1 LATATKG
8 NQSATNYLIFI
19 KRLTDELAIVGQSIT
34 YDDII
39 TCILVALGHEYE
51 QFYADNNIYF
61 ESFMLVSFLSSM
73 LIIIFYVD
81 DNNLLLFTEACIQVC
96 SLARSSLYFATK

>member
-39 TCILVALGHEYE
+39 TCILVALGHENE

-61 ESFMLVSFLSSM
+61 EFHARFFLVK
-73 LIIIFYVD
+73 YVD
-81 DNNLLLFTEACIQVC
+81 NNILC
-96 SLARSSLYFATK
+96 